1 MTLSADLRRNEA
13 FYLNLDRFEGVA
25 FFSDHGSVTYAE
37 LEKRVSTRA
46 AELQESCEG
55 CLAALCFET
64 NIDAVVNYLAALR
77 SETLLLVIDPDLPL
91 AQQEALYAKLGVSV
105 ALARLAIVPVAH
117 KPFTHKLQKSSE
129 MLHYAALL
137 LSTSGSSGSPKS
149 VMLSQQNL
157 LANTKSI
164 LSYLPI
170 RSDDCAITTLP
181 LHYSF
186 GLSVLNTHLAVGA
199 SMVLTAQPMMSR
211 EFWQQVQEHRVSSL
225 SGVPF
230 HFEMLK
236 MLRLE
241 RMELP
246 SIRYL
251 AQAGGRLDPKL
262 VSHFATVAK
271 QQSWQFFVMYGQT
284 EATARMAY
292 VPPEK
297 IQQHPDVIGQ
307 AIPGGRF
314 EIHELEH
321 QDVNSESVITELE
334 REGELWY
341 FGDNVMLGYAEQ
353 PSDWQKGHFPSN
365 SLATG
370 DLACYTEPGMV
381 KITGRL
387 SRFIKIRGKRIQLDH
402 LEQQL
407 SSFGGNVYCSGQ
419 DDALYVALVGKTH
432 RLAEQISGVLRS
444 ELLLHPKLFNVV
456 QLESIPILS
465 SGKVDYVKLLALCEA
480 SAIASKNE
488 GGE

>member
-25 FFSDHGSVTYAE
+25 FYSDCGSITYAE
-37 LEKRVSTRA
+37 LEKRVSVQA
-46 AELQESCEG
+46 MELQDACED

-64 NIDAVVNYLAALR
+64 SIDAVVNYLAALR
-77 SETLLLVIDPDLPL
+77 SETPLLVIDPDLPV

-105 ALARLAIVPVAH
+105 ALAGLAIVPVARW
-117 KPFTHKLQKSSE
+117 PFKHKLQKSSE
-129 MLHYAALL
+129 KLHYAAVL

-149 VMLSQQNL
+149 VMLSRQNL
-157 LANTKSI
+157 LANTDSI
-164 LSYLPI
+164 LRYLPI

-199 SMVLTAQPMMSR
+199 RMVLTTHPMMSR
-211 EFWQQVQEHRVSSL
+211 EFWQQVREHQVSSL

-246 SIRYL
+246 AIRYL
-251 AQAGGRLDPKL
+251 TQAGGRLDPKL
-262 VSHFATVAK
+262 VSHFANVAE
-271 QQSWQFFVMYGQT
+271 QQDWQFYVMYGQT

-292 VPPEK
+292 VPHDQ
-297 IQQHPDVIGQ
+297 IQHYPDIIGQ

-314 EIHELEH
+314 EIHDFELA
-321 QDVNSESVITELE
+321 DVNSESVITEPL

-353 PSDWQKGHFPSN
+353 PSDWQQGHFPRK

-370 DLACYTEPGMV
+370 DIACYTEQGMV

-387 SRFIKIRGKRIQLDH
+387 SRFIKVRGKRVQLDH

-407 SSFGGNVYCSGQ
+407 SALGSKVYCCGN
-419 DDALYVALVGKTH
+419 DDVLFVAHVNEEHGLS
-432 RLAEQISGVLRS
+432 EQISSVLRA
-444 ELLLHPKLFNVV
+444 ELLLHPTLFNVV
-456 QLESIPILS
+456 QLETLPTLS
-465 SGKVDYVKLLALCEA
+465 SGKVDYVKLLAICQQSNLAANKEA
-480 SAIASKNE
+480 
-488 GGE
+488 GE